1 MGLINKKTNIVK
13 MKSIYIKGL
22 LLSLLIGFVS
32 CNDEELERPTANESY
47 TYPMH
52 LEAGCGAFD
61 GDATRAPYV
70 WAEGDVIYLNFQ
82 VGSKWVK
89 GQAVYNFDADLWTVT
104 ASEALVADGEGV
116 CTSVFICNPA
126 SVSATQVQLSQ
137 QSVVYRDEQS
147 SYTMQDGELTVTG
160 LLTPQTG
167 RIQFRGAAESS
178 FTLSGLSFLT
188 AYDIAGDSFTKA
200 PSKFTAR
207 TQTDGRSPYYYA
219 TFSDEAK
226 RELTFTITPSVA
238 LRRAFGS
245 AVLGTEKSGYITI
258 PTMESY
264 EGWTLIDPS
273 TSAELSL
280 PSLSAVTT
288 VSARSKSAKFSATV
302 THTGNTSLTATG
314 FVVSRYPNPTM
325 SDTQVACVTAT
336 SFSGQVSGLLPQTT
350 YYVRAYATN
359 ALGTTYSEQLSFTT
373 LSEEEDN
380 SSIGRD
386 DFEPDADVTHEVFGG
401 DEDWN

>member
-1 MGLINKKTNIVK
+1 
-13 MKSIYIKGL
+13 MKSTYIKGL
-22 LLSLLIGFVS
+22 LLSILVS
-32 CNDEELERPTANESY
+32 FASCSNEEIETPVTNESY
-47 TYPMH
+47 TYPMR
-52 LEAGCGAFD
+52 LEAGCCAFD
-61 GDATRAPYV
+61 DDATRAPYV
-70 WAEGDVIYLNFQ
+70 WADGDVIYLHFQ
-82 VGSKWVK
+82 VGSKQVR
-89 GQAVYNFDADLWTVT
+89 GEALYDFDADLWTVT
-104 ASEALVADGEGV
+104 ASEALAADGEGV
-116 CTSVFICNPA
+116 CTSVFIHNPA

-178 FTLSGLSFLT
+178 FTLSGLSLLT

-207 TQTDGRSPYYYA
+207 TLTDGRSPYYYA
-219 TFSDEAK
+219 TFADETK
-226 RELTFTITPSVA
+226 RELTFTLSASVA

-245 AVLGTEKSGYITI
+245 TVLGTGKSGYITI
-258 PTMESY
+258 PTMESH

-280 PSLSAVTT
+280 PSLSAVTA
-288 VSARSKSAKFSATV
+288 VSVRSKSAKFSATV
-302 THTGNTSLTATG
+302 THMGNTSLTATG

-325 SDTQVACVTAT
+325 SDTHVACTTAT
-336 SFSGQVSGLLPQTT
+336 SFSGSVSNLLPQTT

-359 ALGTTYSEQLSFTT
+359 ALGTTYSEQFSFTT
-373 LSEEEDN
+373 LSEEEDKG
-380 SSIGRD
+380 SIGRD
-386 DFEPDADVTHEVFGG
+386 EFEPDVDLNDVQHTGADVEHEVFGE